1 MSLFSVVPDV
11 CDILSQ
17 LHLPCVSRKA
27 LMTMKRHSIF
37 FTFLVTRCLAL
48 TLLPHATATT
58 NPRVLNS
65 RTISLSQATHTIK
78 VGKVSTVLPS
88 SGSRTVAR
96 NRSLQETDKSRYM
109 IEPREVVA
117 ELGDYIEWQF
127 WSGTHQI
134 SRGDFD
140 HPCSPYED
148 FHPDGQGFS
157 SGEKLVEAPRQ
168 DVGWLKQ
175 RLIVGNSCLRVGI

>member
-1 MSLFSVVPDV
+1 MSMAASRGDYNHGMSTFYRRHSEACCPSFR
-11 CDILSQ
+11 LSQ
-17 LHLPCVSRKA
+17 
-27 LMTMKRHSIF
+27 TIF

-78 VGKVSTVLPS
+78 VG
-88 SGSRTVAR
+88 
-96 NRSLQETDKSRYM
+96 KSRYM

-157 SGEKLVEAPRQ
+157 SGEKLVEAPR
-168 DVGWLKQ
+168 
-175 RLIVGNSCLRVGI
+175 